1 MKAISA
7 VLALAFVAT
16 LHAQD
21 LAAELAPLA
30 AKYNADTAALSAQKE
45 AAITRVMLVYS
56 AALDAAEKTETTAG
70 HLTALTAITQER
82 GALKKNGAKP
92 ELPSDFPKGLHTARK
107 TYLDDLARVV
117 ADFAQRQQRLAADD
131 IRVLSALQ
139 TRVGSN
145 AALAKQ
151 IAEEKVRVLQ
161 TAATASAAEFER
173 GLAGTKW
180 VWDGSFPV
188 TFEGDGTTSGEN
200 AYQRLKWK
208 SVKAFT
214 LEYIFPNGNHG
225 TIEFERGMDRATI
238 AEIQAGGEKHSAA
251 LVRVKK

>member
-1 MKAISA
+1 MKAIYA
-7 VLALAFVAT
+7 TLAFAFVAT

-21 LAAELAPLA
+21 LAAELAPLV
-30 AKYNADTAALSAQKE
+30 AKYNADTAALNAQKE

-70 HLTALTAITQER
+70 HLSALTAITQER
-82 GALKKNGAKP
+82 GALKNNGVKP
-92 ELPSDFPKGLHTARK
+92 ELPRDFTKGLHTARK

-117 ADFAQRQQRLAADD
+117 ADFAQRQQRIAAED

-145 AALAKQ
+145 AVLAKQ
-151 IAEEKVRVLQ
+151 IAEEKERVLQ

-173 GLAGTKW
+173 GLVGTKW

-188 TFEGDGTTSGEN
+188 TFEADGTSSSEN
-200 AYQRLKWK
+200 PIQRLKWK
-208 SVKAFT
+208 SVKPFT
-214 LEYIFPNGNHG
+214 LEYSFSNGNHG
-225 TIEFERGMDRATI
+225 TIEFEKGMARATI
-238 AEIQAGGEKHSAA
+238 MEIAGGEKHTAP